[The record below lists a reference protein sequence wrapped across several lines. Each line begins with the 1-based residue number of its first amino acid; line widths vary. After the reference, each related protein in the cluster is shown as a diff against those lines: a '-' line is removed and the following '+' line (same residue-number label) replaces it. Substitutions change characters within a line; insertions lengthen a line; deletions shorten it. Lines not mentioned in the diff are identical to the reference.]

1 MSKKILATF
10 GDSWPEGAGIG
21 SGRRYGETLAG
32 LMQVDEFC
40 NYGSGGASNEDLL
53 YQFQTFVSQHH
64 DDLGNTTAIFFL
76 TNPARTAHFPRF
88 FSWANADTKLKE
100 LYLHFHEPRH
110 EVMRSSSTVS
120 ALQHWCAGMGI
131 RDFYFS
137 GWVQYH
143 TWLPG
148 VDLDRIWAK
157 GQETAANWFGL
168 FEHNGEH
175 LVNTKNNPYIG
186 ADGAHP
192 NQLGHDMIASR
203 LHGWIEST
211 R

>member
-21 SGRRYGETLAG
+21 SGRRYGETLAE

-100 LYLHFHEPRH
+100 LYLHFHEPGH
-110 EVMRSSSTVS
+110 EVVRSSTGVLAWESGTFIFRAGYSITLGCPGLILTESGPKDRKPQPTGLDSLNTTVNIWS
-120 ALQHWCAGMGI
+120 IPKTILTLVQMAHIPINWGM
-131 RDFYFS
+131 
-137 GWVQYH
+137 
-143 TWLPG
+143 T
-148 VDLDRIWAK
+148 
-157 GQETAANWFGL
+157 
-168 FEHNGEH
+168 
-175 LVNTKNNPYIG
+175 
-186 ADGAHP
+186 
-192 NQLGHDMIASR
+192 
-203 LHGWIEST
+203 
-211 R
+211 